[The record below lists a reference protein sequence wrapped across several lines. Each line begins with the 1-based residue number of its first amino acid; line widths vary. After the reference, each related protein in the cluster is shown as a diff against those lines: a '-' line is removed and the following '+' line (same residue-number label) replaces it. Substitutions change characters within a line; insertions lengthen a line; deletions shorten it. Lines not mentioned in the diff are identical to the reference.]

1 MIKSAIL
8 PSLISI
14 WLFAVFAPSIVSLV
28 NNEDGIFISVNLNE
42 EKNQEE
48 GKKDDSEE
56 KTLLEY
62 WLTQMHIS
70 PLERTFL
77 SDQLE
82 IIISSHAIEIPLPP
96 PEYLAKQA

>member
-1 MIKSAIL
+1 MIKSTVL
-8 PSLISI
+8 VSLISI
-14 WLFAVFAPSIVSLV
+14 WLFAVFAPSIISLA
-28 NNEDGIFISVNLNE
+28 NNEDGIFISLNLNE
-42 EKNQEE
+42 EEQQEQ

-62 WLTQMHIS
+62 WITQIHIS

-96 PEYLAKQA
+96 PEFLTKQA

>member
-8 PSLISI
+8 ASLISI

-42 EKNQEE
+42 EKQQEE

-96 PEYLAKQA
+96 PEFLAKQA

>member
-28 NNEDGIFISVNLNE
+28 NTEDGIFISVNLNE